1 MGTEQRYLQKENGN
15 TVSDAVAVD
24 LFTEPHHNR
33 RTCGKN
39 KDDYDSREPK
49 FKTAVVKCYLAVEK
63 VEVICSTLNNTKT
76 DCYITSDSTD
86 FASAASPSLANLSR
100 GGIATQRSWMMIEL
114 LM

>member
-63 VEVICSTLNNTKT
+63 VEVICSTLNNTET

-86 FASAASPSLANLSR
+86 FASAGFAFSCQSL
-100 GGIATQRSWMMIEL
+100 QRRNSNAEEL
-114 LM
+114 DDD